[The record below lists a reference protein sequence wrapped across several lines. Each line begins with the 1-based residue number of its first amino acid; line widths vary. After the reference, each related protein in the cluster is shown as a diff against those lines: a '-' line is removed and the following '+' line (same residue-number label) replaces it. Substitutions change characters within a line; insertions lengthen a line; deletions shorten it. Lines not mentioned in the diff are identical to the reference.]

1 MHLNPFGKRR
11 ERFRAPSDRAGA
23 AFQELDMFL
32 DAALVW
38 VEPSLLSVPR
48 SRALTRIFFV
58 GAADALSLRYSLG
71 ESGLRALAGK
81 ALARVGF
88 SADEMQ
94 HPVQA
99 RSSDWSV
106 ENARAEGRGTMEAWL
121 GGDTDAPMR
130 LAQLAHEWK
139 RYK

>member
-1 MHLNPFGKRR
+1 MHLNPFGRRR
-11 ERFRAPSDRAGA
+11 ERFRAPPDRAGA

-38 VEPSLLSVPR
+38 VEPSLLNVPR

-71 ESGLRALAGK
+71 ESGLRALAEK
-81 ALARVGF
+81 ALTRVGF
-88 SADEMQ
+88 SAAEMQ
-94 HPVQA
+94 HPGA
-99 RSSDWSV
+99 GRSSESSV
-106 ENARAEGRGTMEAWL
+106 ENARAEGREIMAAWL
-121 GGDTDAPMR
+121 GGDIDAPMR

-139 RYK
+139 RYT